1 MSFLATVRVAALAC
15 ACHVAVAALGYASYA
30 VQRRNRNMRPED
42 ARAGVAIKPQHFGP
56 EAVKWSRRYYRA
68 GAIFVFLAV
77 IGIVLSMID
86 PTR

>member
-1 MSFLATVRVAALAC
+1 MLLLRLLVFLG
-15 ACHVAVAALGYASYA
+15 AVAAFGYASYA

-56 EAVKWSRRYYRA
+56 EAVKWSRRYYRG